1 MSDEQAIV
9 DGFPVLH
16 GFDPLSP
23 EQAADPYA
31 RLAVAREE
39 MPVFYIPKLD
49 LWCLTRM
56 EDVLEAFRNTEH
68 FSNSHEEVGIP
79 PAEIA
84 AEMPEGHPVSHS
96 LDATDPPAHTRIRKL
111 AQKAFT
117 PRQVSGREEDVR
129 AICNGLMD
137 EFVDRGHADLLSEF
151 TTHIPVRVIA
161 EIAGLPR
168 EQAPT
173 IKQWTD
179 DWFAIWMGD
188 DTPEERLERWR
199 RTADFDRYIRA
210 FVEERRANPQDD
222 LTSSLVH
229 ATSDDGDPSLST
241 FEVICVL
248 AGIVA
253 AGSDTTSV
261 LLCEAVYQ
269 LLTHPDTW
277 ERVKADR
284 SLIPRAIEET
294 LRLRNPV
301 RGLRRV
307 AKCPIEI
314 GGARISEGAAMYVH
328 VGSANHDKTIFDRP
342 DEFDIDRSNLTEHV
356 AFGKWTHFCLGAPL
370 ARLEARVALE
380 CLIDRLP
387 DMRLAE
393 RERGGLEYIP
403 NAILPGVRHLDIA
416 WG

>member
-1 MSDEQAIV
+1 
-9 DGFPVLH
+9 
-16 GFDPLSP
+16 
-23 EQAADPYA
+23 
-31 RLAVAREE
+31 
-39 MPVFYIPKLD
+39 
-49 LWCLTRM
+49 
-56 EDVLEAFRNTEH
+56 
-68 FSNSHEEVGIP
+68 
-79 PAEIA
+79 
-84 AEMPEGHPVSHS
+84 
-96 LDATDPPAHTRIRKL
+96 
-111 AQKAFT
+111 
-117 PRQVSGREEDVR
+117 
-129 AICNGLMD
+129 
-137 EFVDRGHADLLSEF
+137 
-151 TTHIPVRVIA
+151 
-161 EIAGLPR
+161 
-168 EQAPT
+168 
-173 IKQWTD
+173 
-179 DWFAIWMGD
+179 MGD